1 MLLLLLMLLMLLLLL
16 FSVEIV
22 AKLLDEATGV
32 TMGEGTTEF
41 DLDFSPKCL
50 WTAATRSAG

>member
-1 MLLLLLMLLMLLLLL
+1 MLVLLLLLLM

-22 AKLLDEATGV
+22 AKLLDEAFGV
-32 TMGEGTTEF
+32 TMGEGSTEF
-41 DLDFSPKCL
+41 DFDFSPKCL